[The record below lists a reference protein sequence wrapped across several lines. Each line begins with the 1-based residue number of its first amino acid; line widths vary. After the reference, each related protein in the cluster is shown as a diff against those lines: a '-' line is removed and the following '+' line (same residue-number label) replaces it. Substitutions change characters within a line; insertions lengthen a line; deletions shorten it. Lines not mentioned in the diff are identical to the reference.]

1 MAKSGL
7 IPAKPQPSSVA
18 ADEWVNGTTTAAE
31 PVAGKGTA
39 EPTSRI
45 TFDLPKSLHRRVMVD
60 CTMKGVRMASVLRQM
75 IEERWPPEST
85 NG

>member
-18 ADEWVNGTTTAAE
+18 ADEWVNGTSAPPTGAKE
-31 PVAGKGTA
+31 TA

-75 IEERWPPEST
+75 IEERWPAENSSE
-85 NG
+85 

>member
-18 ADEWVNGTTTAAE
+18 ADEWVNGTAAPTEPAAE
-31 PVAGKGTA
+31 KGSA

-60 CTMKGVRMASVLRQM
+60 CTMKGSQDGFCPPPDDRGALASR
-75 IEERWPPEST
+75 RP
-85 NG
+85 

>member
-18 ADEWVNGTTTAAE
+18 ADEWVNGTPSSPTAE
-31 PVAGKGTA
+31 KGTA

-60 CTMKGVRMASVLRQM
+60 CTMKGVRMATVLRQM
-75 IEERWPPEST
+75 IEERWPAESS